1 MQVKNKALKRL
12 NTLYVIFFSVVIIAV
27 LAGIT
32 SRDFLT
38 GFKEGFEMG
47 SKQHCATI
55 EEQVFAEIPIARNA
69 GRFNIPFI
77 TTQDS
82 TLTVNARITSMDFF
96 ANGSKISSNTW
107 TLLLIALS
115 SLSYGSIFIIIFI
128 ILYSLKRSIKNNNIF
143 NRDNI
148 KFTRAIGILLI
159 ASSLIYD
166 AARYLE
172 CRELIRLLADTNI
185 EISTD
190 VFHFK
195 DIITGLL
202 ILVIA
207 EIFAIGYDITEEQKL
222 TI

>member
-1 MQVKNKALKRL
+1 MQVKKKALKRL
-12 NTLYVIFFSVVIIAV
+12 NTLYFIFFSVVIIAL
-27 LAGIT
+27 LAGIS
-32 SRDFLT
+32 SRDFRT
-38 GFKEGFEMG
+38 GFQEGFEMG
-47 SKQHCATI
+47 SKKHRNTTG
-55 EEQVFAEIPIARNA
+55 EQVFAEIPIARNA
-69 GRFNIPFI
+69 GRFNIPFL

-82 TLTVNARITSMDFF
+82 TVTVNARVTSMDFF
-96 ANGSKISSNTW
+96 ANGSKISGNPW
-107 TLLLIALS
+107 TILLMTLS
-115 SLSYGSIFIIIFI
+115 LLSYGSIFMIVFI
-128 ILYSLKRSIKNNNIF
+128 ILYSLKRSIKNNDIF

-159 ASSLIYD
+159 ASSLMYD
-166 AARYLE
+166 IARYLE
-172 CRELIRLLADTNI
+172 CREMIRLLADTNI

-202 ILVIA
+202 ILVLA